1 MAWFSHPIMAMPSPN
16 QSHATLSERLK
27 SCDVRPT
34 PQREVVLKVIL
45 EKRDH
50 PTADEI
56 FARVKSSMPTISL
69 ATVYNCLDTL
79 VQCGLIRQV
88 NLERAPTRY
97 CPNLH
102 QHAHFHDEA
111 TGQIHDVD
119 LPEELIARLR
129 ELLPAGFDASTIDLT
144 FRGSTS
150 PTQPELVTD
159 QAHAAGNPHGA
170 N

>member
-1 MAWFSHPIMAMPSPN
+1 MPSPIEN
-16 QSHATLSERLK
+16 HAALCERLK
-27 SCDVRPT
+27 ACDVRPT

-50 PTADEI
+50 PTADEV
-56 FARVKSSMPTISL
+56 FARVKASMPTISL
-69 ATVYNCLDTL
+69 ATVYNCLETL
-79 VQCGLIRQV
+79 VQCGIVRQV

-102 QHAHFHDEA
+102 EHAHFHDET

-119 LPEELIARLR
+119 LPPELMTRLH
-129 ELLPAGFDASTIDLT
+129 EVLPAGFNANVIELT
-144 FRGSTS
+144 FRG
-150 PTQPELVTD
+150 
-159 QAHAAGNPHGA
+159 QAASNPHGT